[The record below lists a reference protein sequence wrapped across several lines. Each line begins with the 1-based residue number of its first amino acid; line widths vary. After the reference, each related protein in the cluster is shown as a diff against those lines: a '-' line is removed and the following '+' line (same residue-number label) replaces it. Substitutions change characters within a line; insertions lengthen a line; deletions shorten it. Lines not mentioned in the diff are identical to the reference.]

1 MTEPLKT
8 DSFIRRAK
16 AVFLNLI
23 LMFAVVYGA
32 LVVLLYFG
40 QNRLLYFPVR
50 QIYQTPSAK
59 GWSFEDLRLSV
70 GEETTAAWYVHT
82 EGARRGVV
90 LFSHG
95 NAGNMADRL
104 ESIGVFRDLGLDVL
118 IYDYGGYGES
128 SGKPSEPRLYDDIRA
143 AWRYLI
149 EERKIAP
156 DEIVLFGRSLGAG
169 PTCQLATEVQ
179 PAAVVIES
187 AFRSVPAMARELYP
201 WLPVRLLARTR
212 LDNEAKIAK
221 LEAPLLVVHSPDDSI
236 IPYSHGE
243 RLFELAPNPKSFLK
257 IHGDHNEGFW
267 ESGELYTGG
276 LESFLDPLFRSED

>member
-16 AVFLNLI
+16 AMLLNLLLI
-23 LMFAVVYGA
+23 LAVAYGA
-32 LVVLLYFG
+32 LVVLLYFA
-40 QNRLLYFPVR
+40 QNRLLYFPAR

-95 NAGNMADRL
+95 NAGNIADRL

-128 SGKPSEPRLYDDIRA
+128 SGKASEPRLYEDIRA

-156 DEIVLFGRSLGAG
+156 GEIVLFGRSLGAG

-179 PAAVVIES
+179 PAAVIIES

-201 WLPVRLLARTR
+201 WLPVRLLVRSR
-212 LDNEAKIAK
+212 FDNELKIK
-221 LEAPLLVVHSPDDSI
+221 EIRGPLLVVHSPDDSI

-243 RLFELAPNPKSFLK
+243 RLFELAPSPKSFLE
-257 IHGDHNEGFW
+257 IRGDHNEGFW
-267 ESGELYTGG
+267 ESGELYARG